1 MIILGFNSVSASDS
15 SDLLEDSASDLSLDS
30 VSSVEQDSSFTYSD
44 NGAIDDTEIDF
55 DDDSSSIS
63 SSNSLKESSDS
74 VYVSLSGN
82 DDNDGSVESPVRT
95 VERGIQLAT
104 SETGSHKVFVFE
116 GTYLVYDI
124 DLDYT
129 DLIIEGSGIDKTI
142 FDGVGYTLLMQ

>member
-63 SSNSLKESSDS
+63 SSK
-74 VYVSLSGN
+74 
-82 DDNDGSVESPVRT
+82 
-95 VERGIQLAT
+95 
-104 SETGSHKVFVFE
+104 KV
-116 GTYLVYDI
+116 
-124 DLDYT
+124 
-129 DLIIEGSGIDKTI
+129 
-142 FDGVGYTLLMQ
+142 